1 MTEHTMRMIWRPR
14 ALADRRI
21 AARRPAR
28 VARGADS
35 RRSGRTTSPDATTED
50 DLPMLLNDQNVWA
63 PLTAALKR
71 LQTISGNRIKYVP
84 NQGNAGDALIAAG
97 SWQFFEDIGLAPCYA
112 TARTVG
118 AGDTVIY
125 SGGGNL
131 VPEYDNCRDFLEK
144 CLAVGVAHALVLP
157 HSIRGH
163 EALLKRLD
171 ARFTLVCRDR
181 ESLERVK
188 ATGTG
193 ADLMLAPDLALY
205 LDPARLFAHCRRYA
219 STGAWIQFARHGRV
233 LSYLRWRMA
242 LRRLR
247 PRPGLTLSV
256 LRADA
261 EATLA
266 EPGHAAGDIPNFYGS
281 QYRFRAESD
290 LVSRDL
296 LRLLQPVGKVR
307 TNRLHVGVAAALMGR
322 EVRYL
327 DNSYGKIRAL
337 YDTWLRD
344 TPSMHFE
351 GPAGRA
357 RKFSLVM
364 GTLGRTGEVARF
376 LASLQRQT
384 YRDFELIIV
393 DQNPDDRLLPLID
406 DYRPHFRIEHVRSP
420 KGLSRARNA
429 GLAHISGD
437 LVAFPDDDCWYPDD
451 LLSCVAAR
459 FERDAG
465 LDGLTGRFVDENG
478 RAEGR
483 WLARSQLLNRYTVW
497 RGAIS
502 FSIFLRRELVDQIG
516 PFDETLGVGAGT
528 AWGAG
533 EETDYLLRGLKA
545 GGRILFDRELV
556 LRHPV
561 KTSAFDQ
568 AARERQGHYESG
580 FGRVIRRSGFP
591 AWYFPWVCTRTLIGS
606 LLALLKG
613 RPQQAR
619 FKLHSVQSRIRGWV
633 ASAGPTV

>member
-1 MTEHTMRMIWRPR
+1 
-14 ALADRRI
+14 
-21 AARRPAR
+21 
-28 VARGADS
+28 
-35 RRSGRTTSPDATTED
+35 
-50 DLPMLLNDQNVWA
+50 MLIKDHDVWE
-63 PLTAALKR
+63 PLKAALKR
-71 LQTISGNRIKYVP
+71 LKAVSGNALKYVP

-97 SWQFFEDIGLAPCYA
+97 CWQFFEDSQIAPRYA
-112 TARTVG
+112 TTRAIG
-118 AGDTVIY
+118 AGDTVLY

-144 CLAVGVAHALVLP
+144 CLEVGVAHALVLP

-171 ARFTLVCRDR
+171 TRFTLVCRDL
-181 ESLERVK
+181 ESLARVK

-193 ADLMLAPDLALY
+193 AELMVAPDLALY
-205 LDPARLFAHCRRYA
+205 LDPERLFAHCRQYGNVGVWA
-219 STGAWIQFARHGRV
+219 QFARQGQV
-233 LSYLRWRMA
+233 WSYLRWRMA

-247 PRPGLTLSV
+247 PQPGRTLSV

-266 EPGHAAGDIPNFYGS
+266 EPGNAAGDISNFYGS

-296 LRLLQPVGKVR
+296 LLLLEPAAQVR
-307 TNRLHVGVAAALMGR
+307 TNRLHVGVAAALMGC

-337 YDTWLRD
+337 YDTWLADLPTVR
-344 TPSMHFE
+344 FE
-351 GPAGRA
+351 GPAKCPL
-357 RKFSLVM
+357 KFSLVM
-364 GTLGRTGEVARF
+364 GTLGRTQEVERF

-384 YRDFELIIV
+384 YRDFELFIV
-393 DQNPDDRLLPLID
+393 DQNPDDRLLPMID
-406 DYRPHFRIEHVRSP
+406 AYRQHFPIERVVSP

-429 GLAHISGD
+429 GLAHITGN

-451 LLSCVAAR
+451 LLSYVASR

-478 RAEGR
+478 RVEGR
-483 WLARSQLLNRYTVW
+483 WLSRSQLLNRYTVW

-502 FSIFLRRELVDQIG
+502 FSIFLRRGLVDQIG
-516 PFDETLGVGAGT
+516 PFDEALGVGAGT

-561 KTSAFDQ
+561 KTSAFDR

-591 AWYFPWVCTRTLIGS
+591 PWYFSWVCTRTLIGS

-613 RPQQAR
+613 RPEQAR
-619 FKLHSVQSRIRGWV
+619 FKWHSVQSRIRGWI
-633 ASAGPTV
+633 ASEDQPA